1 MDNKNI
7 NLIDEYNKY
16 FITYINNYSSA
27 ERQAEQFK
35 IVSALKNVST
45 TETVNSVTEPQ
56 KSEG

>member
-1 MDNKNI
+1 MDNKYT

-16 FITYINNYSSA
+16 FITYITHYSTA
-27 ERQAEQFK
+27 EHQAEQFT

-56 KSEG
+56 GTEQ